1 MSTSSDKGRGWQFGK
16 GAINTRVKSPW
27 KHGTMSLIGHSLWD
41 SEPQSLNTLCPY
53 NSFHITIHSL
63 YKTPQTSGEQ
73 VMCWLPKKPRAAIQ
87 HHKAGL
93 SNGVGT
99 RSVGT
104 RPQENLSLAELTFYS
119 QKREGENTWF
129 PKLCLQGCMAKWQS
143 FKACIFS
150 SAPVLLKAKVCIVK
164 SHRWNKQV
172 SFAAVNPRAMAH
184 FSVFS
189 SLTNNS
195 VLKLTNRLLPE

>member
-1 MSTSSDKGRGWQFGK
+1 
-16 GAINTRVKSPW
+16 
-27 KHGTMSLIGHSLWD
+27 MSLIGHSLWD

-104 RPQENLSLAELTFYS
+104 RPPENLSLAELTFYS
-119 QKREGENTWF
+119 QKREGENPRF

-143 FKACIFS
+143 FKHAFS
-150 SAPVLLKAKVCIVK
+150 VLPRYCSKQRSVSLKVTGGTSKWASLLLPQGNGTLSSFPK
-164 SHRWNKQV
+164 SHKQQC
-172 SFAAVNPRAMAH
+172 P
-184 FSVFS
+184 
-189 SLTNNS
+189 
-195 VLKLTNRLLPE
+195 